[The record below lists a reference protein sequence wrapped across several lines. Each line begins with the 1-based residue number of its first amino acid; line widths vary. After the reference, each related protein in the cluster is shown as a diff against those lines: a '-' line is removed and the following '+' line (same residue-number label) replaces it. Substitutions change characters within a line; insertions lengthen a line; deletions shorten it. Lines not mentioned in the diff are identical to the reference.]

1 MTEAIAT
8 VCFGKYDTPASSFSI
23 PLKECPFCG
32 NVPSMEIEY
41 KENRFYESIEC
52 AYCHLILFG
61 DANEHIS
68 ERWNTRKEIKHDE

>member
-41 KENRFYESIEC
+41 KEIEC
-52 AYCHLILFG
+52 TNCNLIFFG
-61 DANEHIS
+61 DTNEHIS
-68 ERWNTRKEIKHDE
+68 ERWNKRKEIKHDE